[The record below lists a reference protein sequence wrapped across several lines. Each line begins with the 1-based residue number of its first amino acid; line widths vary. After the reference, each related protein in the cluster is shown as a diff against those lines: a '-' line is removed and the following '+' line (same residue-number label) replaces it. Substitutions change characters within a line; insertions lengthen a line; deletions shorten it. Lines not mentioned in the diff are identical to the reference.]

1 MPAIGGAVHAFC
13 VVPCGPWRGGGGF
26 RHAPFLCTMPVPFR
40 SAALLGALALA
51 FAATAQCDRWQQR
64 VKYDMAVTLDD
75 ATHRYTG
82 TTALAYTNNSPDT
95 LRELFF
101 HLYFNAFR
109 PGSEM
114 DVRSRTI
121 ADPDPRVR
129 DRIAQLKPEEMG
141 ELVVER
147 MEQGGKPVAL
157 EHLGTVLRAVLP
169 EPLLPGRATAL
180 AFAFRGQVPVQIR
193 RSGRDNA
200 EGVAYSMAQ
209 WYPKLAEYDHRGWH
223 AIPYVGREFHG
234 VWGDFDV
241 KLTLDSAY
249 TVAATGVL
257 QNPERIGHG
266 YPSRK
271 PVKRPEGTRL
281 TWRFVAK
288 DVHDFA
294 WAADKDYKHVVRPM
308 AEGPELHFFYK
319 DQAELEAV
327 WRELPG
333 YMEKTFR
340 FMNER
345 FGRYPWPQYSF
356 VQGGDGGMEYPM
368 LTLITGR
375 RRIGSLVG
383 VSVHES
389 VHSWYHGALASNEG
403 RFAWMDEG
411 MTEYAS
417 SEVMAHLFGGEG
429 DPHASAIDGYIG
441 LVESGKQEPPSVHAD
456 HFLTNA
462 GYGATAYSFGEM
474 LVHQAG
480 AVVGE
485 RTLAQGLLRYWDA
498 CRFKH
503 PEPID
508 LERALEKQSGLELDW
523 YFDQWV
529 NTTRRL
535 DYAIAEVLQVGD
547 SLRITVARKGEM
559 LMPVDLDLVLRTGER
574 RSYHIPLSLARGA
587 KAPGSD
593 RAAFT
598 VLPRWQWTDPTYTLT
613 VPGDIAQLAAVTLDP
628 LQRTADMDRANDRV
642 ELPEGARG
650 LVRP

>member
-1 MPAIGGAVHAFC
+1 MTIRIRSIAVA
-13 VVPCGPWRGGGGF
+13 
-26 RHAPFLCTMPVPFR
+26 LCCP
-40 SAALLGALALA
+40 AALLH
-51 FAATAQCDRWQQR
+51 AQCDRWQQR
-64 VKYDMAVTLDD
+64 VKYDMQVELD
-75 ATHRYTG
+75 AASHRFTG
-82 TTALAYTNNSPDT
+82 RTALAYTNNSPDT
-95 LRELFF
+95 LHEVFF

-121 ADPDPRVR
+121 IDPDPRVT
-129 DRIAQLKPEEMG
+129 DRIATLKPHETG
-141 ELVVER
+141 ELVVDR
-147 MEQGGKPVAL
+147 MAQGSRPVRL
-157 EHLGTVLRAVLP
+157 EHLGTVLRAVLAQ
-169 EPLLPGRATAL
+169 PLLPGRSTTID
-180 AFAFRGQVPVQIR
+180 FDFHGQVPVQIR

-200 EGVAYSMAQ
+200 EGVGYSMTQ
-209 WYPKLAEYDHRGWH
+209 WYPKLAEYDQRGWH

-241 KLTLDSAY
+241 RITLDSAY
-249 TVAATGVL
+249 TVAATGML
-257 QNPERIGHG
+257 QNPEQIGHG

-271 PVKRPEGTRL
+271 PVKRPNGGRL
-281 TWRFVAK
+281 IWRFVAR

-308 AEGPELHFFYK
+308 NDGPELHFFYK
-319 DQAELEAV
+319 DQPELEAV

-333 YMEKTFR
+333 YMEKSFR
-340 FMNER
+340 FMSER

-417 SEVMAHLFGGEG
+417 SKVMQHLFGGSD
-429 DPHASAIDGYIG
+429 DPHASAFDGYRA
-441 LVESGKQEPPSVHAD
+441 LVESGKHEPPSVHAD

-462 GYGATAYSFGEM
+462 AYGTTAYSFGEM
-474 LVHQAG
+474 LIHQLG

-485 RTLAQGLLRYWDA
+485 KTLASGLLRYFDA

-508 LERALEKQSGLELDW
+508 LELALEKQSGLELDW

-529 NTTRRL
+529 NTTRTL
-535 DYAIAEVLQVGD
+535 DYAVAEVMQVGD
-547 SLRITVARKGEM
+547 SLRITLARKRDQ
-559 LMPVDLDLVLRTGER
+559 LMPADLAIVGRDGRIR
-574 RSYHIPLSLARGA
+574 RYHVPLSLARGA
-587 KAPGSD
+587 KQPGSEAED
-593 RAAFT
+593 FT
-598 VLPRWQWTDPTYTLT
+598 VLPPWPWTNPSYSFS
-613 VPGDIAQLAAVTLDP
+613 VKGDIGSVAAVVLDP
-628 LQRTADMDRANDRV
+628 QQRTADMDRSNDAI
-642 ELPEGARG
+642 ELPDGARG
-650 LVRP
+650 IFRN